1 MKTSANHS
9 VLMKKERDKLRASEI
24 VLFMTEKEVDK
35 RFYQSKILSKEIG
48 IEDRINCKLF
58 FFHL

>member
-35 RFYQSKILSKEIG
+35 RFYQNKILSKEIG

-58 FFHL
+58 CFHL